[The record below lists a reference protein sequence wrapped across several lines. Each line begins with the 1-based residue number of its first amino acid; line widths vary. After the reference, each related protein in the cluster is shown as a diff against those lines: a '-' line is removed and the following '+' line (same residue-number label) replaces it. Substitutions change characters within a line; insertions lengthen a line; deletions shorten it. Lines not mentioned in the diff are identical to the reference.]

1 MSNRLEELHSKY
13 KRYYLKK
20 IIKMFTS
27 IASLIVLGFF
37 GYMLFEEIKKTPSVK
52 PLLAKMQ
59 AQPIVKKKEEF
70 SVKKEEKEI
79 LPVYAVSVSDD
90 VLEAS
95 VQSIENKKP
104 ILQEKKQTRIQEP
117 KNLFANV
124 KPAQEKKFKNYFQ
137 EPKDEK
143 SLDSWIEKYNQKRSY
158 VLAIYISK
166 QYYSDKNFKQAGIW
180 AKRANQLDR
189 NKEEAWIYYAKS
201 MKGLG
206 DLNKAS
212 KILKIYLQYKES
224 AKAELLLAEWSQ

>member
-20 IIKMFTS
+20 IIKVFTS
-27 IASLIVLGFF
+27 IASLIALGIF

-52 PLLAKMQ
+52 PLSVNTQ
-59 AQPIVKKKEEF
+59 AQRKVKKIEKHT
-70 SVKKEEKEI
+70 EEKEI
-79 LPVYAVSVSDD
+79 SPVYAVSVSDD

-95 VQSIENKKP
+95 VQRIEKKKP
-104 ILQEKKQTRIQEP
+104 ILQEKKERRIQEP
-117 KNLFANV
+117 KNIFANV
-124 KPAQEKKFKNYFQ
+124 KPAQEKKFKNYFK
-137 EPKDEK
+137 EPKGEK
-143 SLDSWIEKYNQKRSY
+143 SLDSWIDKYNQKRSY
-158 VLAIYISK
+158 ALAIYISK
-166 QYYSDKNFKQAGIW
+166 QYYDDKNFKQAGIW